1 MILNNIKELKIFF
14 KSKKITCRPF
24 SDEVINFLDHF
35 SKNLLSNKSLKQYP
49 EIITFAFWIRK
60 SNFLNQIKKYD
71 IIFKDR
77 MGRGLA
83 FHIPPSNVST
93 GYFYS
98 WIFGLISGNSNLIK
112 LPSKKNI
119 ISEVLLNELFKLNKN
134 KKFTKIFKTNK
145 FISYPN
151 DKTEITKLISAN
163 CDIRLI
169 WGGDNTINF
178 IRKFEIPVHSQDFC
192 FYDRYSFAIIQLN
205 KNTNIKDLANKF
217 FNDTLIMDQNACS
230 SPHLVIWKDTNSYK
244 INKFWREFAKI
255 IKEKYSLDTGNKYL
269 KYSNVI
275 SNLNKIKFFKNL
287 VNHEEL
293 FSRIQVSN
301 VQSNISDIRGKF
313 GMFIEFETS
322 NLNILKKIVQKKY
335 QTLTYYGVEKK
346 TIKEFVLKNNLNGID
361 RIVRIGNALNMSL
374 IWDGYDITRS
384 LSRIIDYD

>member
-178 IRKFEIPVHSQDFC
+178 IRKFEIPAHSQDFC

-255 IKEKYSLDTGNKYL
+255 IKEKYSLD
-269 KYSNVI
+269 
-275 SNLNKIKFFKNL
+275 KIKFFKNL

>member
-1 MILNNIKELKIFF
+1 
-14 KSKKITCRPF
+14 
-24 SDEVINFLDHF
+24 
-35 SKNLLSNKSLKQYP
+35 
-49 EIITFAFWIRK
+49 
-60 SNFLNQIKKYD
+60 
-71 IIFKDR
+71 

-346 TIKEFVLKNNLNGID
+346 TIKEFVLKSNLNGID